1 MISVVIP
8 TYNESRAL
16 PATLARLFQQSGD
29 FEVIVVDGGSSDDT
43 RQLAARER
51 RVRLLVA
58 CKGRASQMNA
68 GAAAASG
75 TWLLFL
81 HADTLLPPDGLATIR
96 DLDER
101 IQAGCFRQRFSGNDW
116 RLRLISNMHNLRC
129 RWTRIMYGDQAMF
142 VRRATFESLGG
153 FPPQSILE
161 DVLFSQELVR
171 ITRPVLLDR
180 FVVTD
185 ARKFL
190 QMGIWKSLGRVFLI
204 MLCFELRLPLARLP
218 ARRFFSDI
226 R

>member
-16 PATLARLFQQSGD
+16 PATLARLFRQSGD

-43 RQLAARER
+43 PQLAARES

-58 CKGRASQMNA
+58 SKGRAVQMNA
-68 GAAAASG
+68 GAAAANG
-75 TWLLFL
+75 AWLLFL
-81 HADTLLPPDGLATIR
+81 HADTLLPADGLTTILG
-96 DLDER
+96 LDER
-101 IQAGCFRQRFSGNDW
+101 CQAGCFRQRFSGNDW
-116 RLRLISNMHNLRC
+116 RLRLISHLHNLRC

-142 VRRATFESLGG
+142 VRRPVFEALGG
-153 FPPQSILE
+153 FPARPILE
-161 DVLFSQELVR
+161 DVLFSQKLVR
-171 ITRPVLLDR
+171 TTRPLLLDSY
-180 FVVTD
+180 VVTD

-218 ARRFFSDI
+218 AQRFFSDI